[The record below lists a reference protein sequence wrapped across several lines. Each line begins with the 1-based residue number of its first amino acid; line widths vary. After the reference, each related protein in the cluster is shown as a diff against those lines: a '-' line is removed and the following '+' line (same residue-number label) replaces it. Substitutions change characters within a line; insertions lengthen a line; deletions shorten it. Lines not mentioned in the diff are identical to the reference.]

1 MKNQTE
7 QLQHHFYALIAQRQL
22 THGYL
27 FTGDDLS
34 GKRQVSQAII
44 QGLACP
50 NFSRSN
56 QPCQTCS
63 ICERIAG
70 NQYPDVMRVVPD
82 GQSVKVDQIRTL
94 KEWLSKSPVEASFK
108 LAIIEQAE
116 TMNPSSAN
124 ALLTFLEE
132 PIDNVYLILYCADAD
147 LLLPTIR
154 SRVQSLHFQ
163 ATEALYLKEQLL
175 EKDVRPSHAQILAYF
190 PSEVLDRLMEDY
202 QADELESWFKAMNN
216 FYGQL
221 VRQNNA
227 AFVLIQSRLKP
238 YLSVQQ
244 ANDSLDYLLLL
255 NHSLLCSLDAIKS
268 SSMLIQPDYIA
279 ALLADTRPSV
289 THLLAIHQTIL
300 EVKQWIMANVS
311 PQLAF
316 ERLAIKLCRW

>member
-7 QLQHHFYALIAQRQL
+7 QLQQHFYALIAQRQL

-34 GKRQVSQAII
+34 GKRQISQAII

-50 NFSRSN
+50 NFSRDN
-56 QPCQTCS
+56 QPCLTCNT
-63 ICERIAG
+63 CERIAG

-82 GQSVKVDQIRTL
+82 GQSVKVNQIRTL

-108 LAIIEQAE
+108 LAIIEQSE
-116 TMNPSSAN
+116 SMNPSSAN

-132 PIDNVYLILYCADAD
+132 PIDNVYLILYSADAD

-154 SRVQSLHFQ
+154 SRVQSVHFQ

-175 EKDVRPSHAQILAYF
+175 EQEVRPSHAQILAYF
-190 PSEVLDRLMEDY
+190 PTEVLDRLMEDY
-202 QADELESWFKAMNN
+202 QADDLETWFKSMNN
-216 FYGQL
+216 FYTQL

-255 NHSLLCSLDAIKS
+255 NHSLLCSIDAIKS
-268 SSMLIQPDYIA
+268 SATLIQPDFIA

-289 THLLAIHQTIL
+289 KHLLAIHQTIL
-300 EVKQWIMANVS
+300 EVKQRIMANVS

-316 ERLAIKLCRW
+316 ERLAIKLSQW

>member
-7 QLQHHFYALIAQRQL
+7 QLQQHFYALIAQQQL

-27 FTGDDLS
+27 FTGNDLS
-34 GKRQVSQAII
+34 GKRQVTQAIV

-50 NFSRSN
+50 NFSKDN
-56 QPCQTCS
+56 QPCLTCNT
-63 ICERIAG
+63 CERIAG
-70 NQYPDVMRVVPD
+70 NQYPDVMRIEPD

-94 KEWLSKSPVEASFK
+94 KEWLVKSPVEASFK
-108 LAIIEQAE
+108 LAVIEQSE
-116 TMNPSSAN
+116 SMNASSAN

-132 PIDNVYLILYCADAD
+132 PIDNVYLVLYSADAD

-154 SRVQSLHFQ
+154 SRVQSIHFQ
-163 ATEALYLKEQLL
+163 ATEVLYLREQLL
-175 EKDVRPSHAQILAYF
+175 AQEVWPSHAQVLSHF
-190 PSEVLDRLMEDY
+190 PTEVLDRLMEDY
-202 QADELESWFKAMNN
+202 QAEEMETWFKAVNQ

-221 VRQNNA
+221 VRMSPA

-255 NHSLLCSLDAIKS
+255 NHSLLCSMGAIKS
-268 SSMLIQPDYIA
+268 ETELVQMKFLNE
-279 ALLADTRPSV
+279 LLVDTRPTV
-289 THLLAIHQTIL
+289 KQLLTIHQTIL
-300 EVKQWIMANVS
+300 EVKERIMANVS

-316 ERLAIKLCRW
+316 ERLPIKVSQW